1 MNRKTLGSKVNA
13 VKRAYSDNTKRPDTL
28 NYLKP
33 PEKGLPALF
42 FPMQLQ
48 CDFVFKCLLI
58 LYNPNGENI
67 AAPEIGWKMFF
78 FQTQQERTPLGIP
91 RKHQDA

>member
-42 FPMQLQ
+42 FPMQL
-48 CDFVFKCLLI
+48 
-58 LYNPNGENI
+58 
-67 AAPEIGWKMFF
+67 
-78 FQTQQERTPLGIP
+78 
-91 RKHQDA
+91 